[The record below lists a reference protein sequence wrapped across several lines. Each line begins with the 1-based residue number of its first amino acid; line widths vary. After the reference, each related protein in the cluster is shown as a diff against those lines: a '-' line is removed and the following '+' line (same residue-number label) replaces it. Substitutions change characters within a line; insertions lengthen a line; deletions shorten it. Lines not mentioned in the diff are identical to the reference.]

1 MCLLMRSRFGTY
13 IKVPEG
19 HVWVTGDNLSHSLD
33 SRTYNAL
40 PMGLIMGKI
49 VAANNFDK
57 PFCDGSYRNIWGF
70 KWINN
75 TFLDVRL
82 RATDSFRNLYF
93 CT

>member
-1 MCLLMRSRFGTY
+1 MCIRDRFSTY

-57 PFCDGSYRNIWGF
+57 PFWDSRHNIWGF
-70 KWINN
+70 KWIKNAFVDAN
-75 TFLDVRL
+75 GE
-82 RATDSFRNLYF
+82 SN
-93 CT
+93 